1 MDAIGDQRERS
12 EDLITPAHS
21 AARGHGRADQL
32 RSHQPAAASAAQPGE
47 CLVKSEAELGEVE
60 HGLRDPGSR
69 RSLRRVAD
77 GIDPVRAVQDDAR
90 SELMPPLARGIPD
103 AAVAADGDVNGLLTP
118 VG

>member
-1 MDAIGDQRERS
+1 LPGRDWKAMGLFHVTDIAKFQIRMDAIGDQRERS

-32 RSHQPAAASAAQPGE
+32 WSHQPAAASAAQPGE

-69 RSLRRVAD
+69 RSLRRVA
-77 GIDPVRAVQDDAR
+77 
-90 SELMPPLARGIPD
+90 
-103 AAVAADGDVNGLLTP
+103 
-118 VG
+118 